1 MLLSWFP
8 MSIYLTINHKLHN
21 SVDTCTENL
30 HTKICMEPTILTN
43 NLTKTFKI
51 PIPPSNKGIL
61 RACKQLLRPT
71 YQEITAIN
79 KISLEINKGERVAF
93 IGPNGAGKSTTIKI
107 LASILYPTSGA
118 AKVLGLTPWQNRRQL
133 AYGISTVFSQRSQL
147 WYHLPVSDSFMLLG
161 KIYELNTSKFQ
172 QRLNYL
178 VKTFDI
184 HGLLAQTTKSLS
196 LGQRIRCEL
205 VAALL
210 HNPKILFLD
219 EPTIGLDITAKAIVR
234 DLLKNQSFVEATT
247 LLLTS
252 HDTAD
257 METVCD
263 RVIIINKGEI
273 VFDDTVA
280 ALKTKYIKKKYISLN
295 IVEPTIAIQIPGV
308 TIVKAI
314 PHKLNLAVD
323 ITQTTIQAVTTAILQ
338 KYSVNDLSITD
349 PPMEEIIKIIYA
361 QTTK

>member
-1 MLLSWFP
+1 MDP
-8 MSIYLTINHKLHN
+8 I
-21 SVDTCTENL
+21 
-30 HTKICMEPTILTN
+30 ILTK

-51 PIPPSNKGIL
+51 PMPLLNAGIL
-61 RACKQLLRPT
+61 QACKQFFRPT

-79 KISLEINKGERVAF
+79 KISLQINKGERVAF

-107 LASILYPTSGA
+107 LASILHPSSGEV
-118 AKVLGLTPWQNRRQL
+118 KVLGLTPWQDRRQL
-133 AYGISTVFSQRSQL
+133 AYDISTIFGQRSQL

-161 KIYELNTSKFQ
+161 KIYDLDTSVFQ

-178 VKTFDI
+178 VKIFDI
-184 HGLLAQTTKSLS
+184 NSLLSQTTKSLS

-205 VAALL
+205 VASLL
-210 HNPKILFLD
+210 HKPKILFLD
-219 EPTIGLDITAKAIVR
+219 EPTIGLDITAKVMVR
-234 DLLKNQSFVEATT
+234 DLLKNQSFAEATT
-247 LLLTS
+247 ILLTS

-280 ALKTKYIKKKYISLN
+280 VLKTSYIKKKYINLN

-308 TIVKAI
+308 NIVQSM

-323 ITQTTIQAVTTAILQ
+323 ITQTTIQTVTTTIL
-338 KYSVNDLSITD
+338 KNYSINDLSIAD
-349 PPMEEIIKIIYA
+349 PPMEEIIKVIYA